1 VGVIPLKTK
10 VFYFSG
16 TGNTYVLANE
26 LALKINAD
34 IESMPEAMKNGKIHV
49 DSETIILVF
58 PSYLALLSGLPM
70 IVERFVRAIE
80 NIGDLTILGICN
92 CGGYEIVN
100 ALPSLKKLRKVI
112 RSCGGNLYAEYSLRL
127 PMNNLD
133 YDHIPIPINRNS
145 EDIIRKSKTEID
157 RISSSIMKGKKTRH
171 KALKNV
177 ILLILE
183 PMFKSMRPAVVKELK
198 EKAHEPEDTG
208 LSYYELIPLTDK
220 SISVDD
226 QCTGCG
232 ICAKVCPVE
241 NIKIVNGR
249 PEFQHRCEMCF
260 ACDEWCPVDAIHHW
274 SRKDG
279 VKYHHPGV
287 HLKDMIKR

>member
-1 VGVIPLKTK
+1 

-16 TGNTYVLANE
+16 TGNTYVLAKV
-26 LALKINAD
+26 LAKKINAE
-34 IESMPEAMKNGKIHV
+34 IASMPEVMETTKTHIE
-49 DSETIILVF
+49 SEIIVLVF

-80 NIGDLTILGICN
+80 NIGDLTIFGVCN

-100 ALPSLKKLRKVI
+100 ALPSLKMLRRIV

-145 EDIIRKSKTEID
+145 EDIIRKSKFEID
-157 RISSSIMKGKKTRH
+157 RISNSIMKGKKTRF
-171 KALKNV
+171 KMLKNV
-177 ILLILE
+177 FLVLME
-183 PMFKSMRPAVVKELK
+183 PMFKSMRPAIVKELR
-198 EKAHEPEDTG
+198 EKAHEPSDTR
-208 LSYYELIPLTDK
+208 LPYNELIPLTDK
-220 SISVDD
+220 SIRVDD

-232 ICAKVCPVE
+232 ICAKVCPVG
-241 NIKIVNGR
+241 NIRIVDGR

-260 ACDEWCPVDAIHHW
+260 ACDEWCPANAVHHW
-274 SRKDG
+274 SRKNG
-279 VKYHHPGV
+279 VKYHHPEV
-287 HLKDMIKR
+287 HLKDMMKNET